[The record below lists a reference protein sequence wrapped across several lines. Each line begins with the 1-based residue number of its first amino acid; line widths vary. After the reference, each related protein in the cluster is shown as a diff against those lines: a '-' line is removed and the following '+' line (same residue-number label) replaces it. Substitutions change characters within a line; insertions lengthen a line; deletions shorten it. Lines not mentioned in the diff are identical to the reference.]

1 MPEFR
6 VFAPDPGETMAQVA
20 TIEGLVGHLPDDGP
34 PVAAFALIALIV
46 HRSELFEIFDKFSP
60 EGRKMQG

>member
-1 MPEFR
+1 
-6 VFAPDPGETMAQVA
+6 MAQVA

>member
-1 MPEFR
+1 MPEVR

-20 TIEGLVGHLPDDGP
+20 TIEGLVGRLPDGRL
-34 PVAAFALIALIV
+34 PVAVFALIALIV